1 MRTKVRR
8 TDTDGDNQGCRTDTD
23 EGIGVRHSDI
33 GLSTNLF
40 FQGGVISAAAVRIP
54 PVATACLKGA
64 APQRIIEPES
74 AM

>member
-23 EGIGVRHSDI
+23 EGIGVRRSDN
-33 GLSTNLF
+33 GLSTNF
-40 FQGGVISAAAVRIP
+40 FQGGVISVAAVRIP